1 MSSVLFANACVRR
14 ESRTRIL
21 AESVLAELSGD
32 ITELKLWEEPLTPL
46 DEATLHKRSRLAA
59 AGDYSDPMFR
69 YARQLAA
76 ADMVVIAAPYWD
88 LSFPSSLK
96 VWIENVA
103 VWGLT
108 FRYSE
113 TGQPVGLCRAKKL
126 IYVTTA
132 GGIIGAYNFG
142 YDYVASV
149 CKVLFGITE
158 SEQIYREGL
167 DM

>member
-1 MSSVLFANACVRR
+1 MSSVLFVNACVRR

-21 AESVLAELSGD
+21 AESVLAELTGD

-59 AGDYSDPMFR
+59 AGDYSDTMFR
-69 YARQLAA
+69 YAKQLAA
-76 ADMVVIAAPYWD
+76 ADIVVIAAPYWD

-113 TGQPVGLCRAKKL
+113 NGQPVGLCRAKKL

>member
-1 MSSVLFANACVRR
+1 MSSVLFVNACVRR

-21 AESVLAELSGD
+21 AESVLAEL
-32 ITELKLWEEPLTPL
+32 
-46 DEATLHKRSRLAA
+46 
-59 AGDYSDPMFR
+59 R
-69 YARQLAA
+69 YAKQLAA

-113 TGQPVGLCRAKKL
+113 NGQPVGLCRAKKL

-142 YDYVASV
+142 YDYVAGV

-158 SEQIYREGL
+158 SEQIYQEGL